1 MYVCLC
7 NGVTDREI
15 RAAVEDGAGSLLDVQ
30 STLPVALCC
39 GRCADT
45 ACDIVDEHLR
55 TRPSRGSP

>member
-15 RAAVEDGAGSLLDVQ
+15 RAAVEDGAASLGDLQ
-30 STLPVALCC
+30 SILPVAVCC

-45 ACDIVDEHLR
+45 ARDIVDEHLR
-55 TRPSRGSP
+55 TRTFPGTL